1 MPVQTQIQTRR
12 GTAAS
17 WTSTNPTLASGE
29 FGFETDTGRFKIG
42 NGSTAWNSL
51 AYNAGAGTTTY
62 IYVATNGQTTFSGAD
77 SNGLTLAYTAGSEQ
91 VYLNGVLLVRGT
103 NYTASNGT
111 SVVLTSGA
119 TVNDILTVLSV
130 TAYSVATAIPSTT
143 FTAKGDVLTA
153 SAAGTPAVR
162 SVGTDGTV
170 LTADSSQS
178 TGLIWTGVNQMANP
192 VINGG
197 MDIWQR
203 GTSFTVPNASYP
215 SYTADR
221 WQPYRGATGATVSRQ
236 NVSDSTNL
244 PNIQYAARI
253 QRDSGNTGTAIIY
266 FNQSFESV
274 NSIPFAGK
282 TITLSFYA
290 RAGANFSA
298 ASSQITT
305 IVQSGTGTD
314 QNVMGSVTGGSQF
327 IVQTPTLTT
336 TWQRFAY
343 TGTVASTATQLF
355 IDFRFTPVGTAGA
368 NDWYEITGI
377 QIDIGTYTASTAPT
391 FRRSGGTIQGELA
404 ACMRY
409 YQKSYNT
416 DVAPATNTTVG
427 AVAMYTQATS
437 AFHFLPSVSF
447 GNRMRATPTVTV
459 YSTTGASGQ
468 IRNTTDSA
476 DVPATTANAGV
487 SGFTPY
493 VNNSSIAANK
503 DLRCQWVAEIE
514 L

>member
-111 SVVLTSGA
+111 SVVLSSGA

-162 SVGTDGTV
+162 SVGSNDQV
-170 LTADSSQS
+170 LVADSTQS
-178 TGLIWTGVNQMANP
+178 TGLAWKSVTSPIAGGKNFI
-192 VINGG
+192 INGG
-197 MDIWQR
+197 ADFWQR
-203 GTSFTVPNASYP
+203 GTSAAATLNYLC
-215 SYTADR
+215 DR
-221 WQPYRGATGATVSRQ
+221 FQFNRSGGVGGSTISR
-236 NVSDSTNL
+236 STDA
-244 PNIQYAARI
+244 PTSFQYSI
-253 QRDSGNTGTAIIY
+253 KNQRDSGNTLLNALEGYYSIETS
-266 FNQSFESV
+266 QSL
-274 NSIPFAGK
+274 PLAGQ
-282 TITLSFYA
+282 TVTLSFYA
-290 RAGANFSA
+290 KVGANYSGGNFS
-298 ASSQITT
+298 ITLAN
-305 IVQSGTGTD
+305 GTGTD
-314 QNVMGSVTGGSQF
+314 QTYYSYTGLNTIVNNTGISLTTSWVRYSVTGTVPTNSTEIGFKTSW
-327 IVQTPTLTT
+327 TPT
-336 TWQRFAY
+336 
-343 TGTVASTATQLF
+343 
-355 IDFRFTPVGTAGA
+355 GTAGA
-368 NDWYEITGI
+368 DDSVYMTGF
-377 QIDIGTYTASTAPT
+377 QLEVGSTATP
-391 FRRSGGTIQGELA
+391 FSRAGGTIQGELA